1 MIYCIR
7 TNAKVV
13 FAVKPNKFALNP
25 GKTERIMSIVVG
37 VDLTLVTLKWSRVS
51 SYSDQSLPTR

>member
-13 FAVKPNKFALNP
+13 FAVKPNKFALKP
-25 GKTERIMSIVVG
+25 GKTEKIMSTVVETG
-37 VDLTLVTLKWSRVS
+37 MNLSDTEVVS
-51 SYSDQSLPTR
+51 C

>member
-13 FAVKPNKFALNP
+13 FAVKPNKFALKP
-25 GKTERIMSIVVG
+25 GKTERIMSIV
-37 VDLTLVTLKWSRVS
+37 DLSDAEVVS
-51 SYSDQSLPTR
+51 C